1 MKAQHVTECELLVM
15 KAIWSH
21 PEKDMAL
28 PEILGIVNSTY
39 GKEWAPQTVSTFLK
53 RLVNRGFLKVYRQG
67 RSFFYHD
74 NISLKEFSEATVADC
89 CEFWFDNDVV
99 AMLTALNSAR
109 KISAEEKAQIE
120 KALENF

>member
-15 KAIWSH
+15 KTIWSH

-28 PEILGIVNSTY
+28 PEIQALVNSEY

-74 NISLKEFSEATVADC
+74 LISFKDYREATVADC
-89 CEFWFDNDVV
+89 CDFWFEGDVADFVEALSV
-99 AMLTALNSAR
+99 AKKFSDDDKAR
-109 KISAEEKAQIE
+109 IQKVLKNI
-120 KALENF
+120 